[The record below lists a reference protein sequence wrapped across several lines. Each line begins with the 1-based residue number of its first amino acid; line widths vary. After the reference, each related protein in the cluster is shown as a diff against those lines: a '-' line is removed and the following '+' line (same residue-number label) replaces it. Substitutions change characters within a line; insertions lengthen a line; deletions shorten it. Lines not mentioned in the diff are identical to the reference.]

1 MSILTRLK
9 RVERSRGDGA
19 GAFGPFFHRFDGPPG
34 LIAVTMNGVIHADI
48 NESDNAFR
56 ARVQR
61 DMPPGKT
68 IDDMSDDELS
78 AAIDTLTMLKAE
90 ASSFEQ

>member
-19 GAFGPFFHRFDGPPG
+19 GTLGPFFHRFDAPLG
-34 LIAVTMNGVIHADI
+34 LIAVTVNGIIHASAG
-48 NESDNAFR
+48 ESDHAFR

-61 DMPPGKT
+61 EMPPGKT

-78 AAIDTLTMLKAE
+78 AAIDAPTKLKVF
-90 ASSFEQ
+90 ASNFEQ